1 MGPSRRTDS
10 ASSRSRAR
18 RRYAPRMAPGER
30 REQVIDAALRVI
42 VEQGYEGVSIE
53 AIARTAGVTR
63 PVIYDHFPNL
73 GALLQALIEREE
85 RIALGQL
92 AEVVPG
98 PELAGSTDPVALL
111 SSGVRRFL
119 EAVASRPPTWRIILL
134 PLDGTPAIV
143 REHVETNRARILE
156 RVQLLVRAGAG
167 AQGTGASTLDV
178 ELAARSIMALA
189 EDAGRLVLTD
199 PERFAPGRYE
209 TFVRGVAE
217 RLTGPAPG
225 GPGG

>member
-1 MGPSRRTDS
+1 MTP
-10 ASSRSRAR
+10 
-18 RRYAPRMAPGER
+18 PER
-30 REQVIDAALRVI
+30 REQLVDAALRVI

-85 RIALGQL
+85 RIALSQM
-92 AEVVPG
+92 AQVIPG
-98 PELAGSTDPVALL
+98 PELAVSADPVALL
-111 SSGVRRFL
+111 GVGVRRFL

-156 RVQLLVRAGAG
+156 RLQLLVRSGVG
-167 AQGTGASTLDV
+167 DRTLAQGLDI
-178 ELAARSIMALA
+178 ELTARSIMALA
-189 EDAGRLVLTD
+189 EEAGRRVLTD
-199 PERFAPGRYE
+199 PQRFSPDRYE
-209 TFVRGVAE
+209 AFVRSVMSRMTA
-217 RLTGPAPG
+217 R
-225 GPGG
+225 